1 MMISK
6 LALAGLTL
14 LGLAEFAGTA
24 NAAPFENQALCVD
37 QISRLDTNRDG
48 FIDAQEWPTIADIHK
63 NVDLNGDGR
72 ISHDE
77 MIGACDDGI
86 VEIF

>member
-1 MMISK
+1 MTISK

-14 LGLAEFAGTA
+14 LGLAELSPTAG
-24 NAAPFENQALCVD
+24 AAPFENRALCVD
-37 QISRLDTNRDG
+37 QISRLDTNSDG
-48 FIDAQEWPTIADIHK
+48 FVDAQEWPTIADIHK

-72 ISHDE
+72 ISQDE
-77 MIGACDDGI
+77 IIVACDDGV